1 MNFIISDD
9 DSCNDEFKIMAD
21 HSTEVYVYDIP
32 QHLGGSPSVPQGQG
46 SLQPEDITRE
56 KKIILEKKGI
66 SQHEKRTAKLS
77 ERSPKLLWFVIK
89 MIMLHS
95 LAKLCLH
102 FSKCTRSGKKLL
114 HRCECT
120 IHRRKEFVTKVC
132 VRG

>member
-56 KKIILEKKGI
+56 KKLYWKKGD
-66 SQHEKRTAKLS
+66 
-77 ERSPKLLWFVIK
+77 
-89 MIMLHS
+89 
-95 LAKLCLH
+95 
-102 FSKCTRSGKKLL
+102 FST
-114 HRCECT
+114 
-120 IHRRKEFVTKVC
+120 
-132 VRG
+132 